1 GERRPRSAENGT
13 AQAAQPS
20 PSPRLSPN
28 EWQFAF
34 DHVISDP
41 DGRAQFTKFLQSEY
55 SEENILFWW
64 AVEELKAVCASDS
77 RHEFE
82 RTVLEMFETFIAS
95 ESPLAINIDHD
106 TRTDIMD
113 RKASVHLL
121 NRSALCLHF
130 YQTQAFK
137 VENQDPSSFPNNI
150 YERAQAHVYRLM
162 EKDCFSRFVHT
173 SAYKEM
179 AKKMGLP
186 QTFRF
191 NEKITPS

>member
-1 GERRPRSAENGT
+1 MNTKGGGDRRPRSENGT
-13 AQAAQPS
+13 SQTIEPS
-20 PSPRLSPN
+20 SSPRLSPN
-28 EWQFAF
+28 EWQYAF
-34 DHVISDP
+34 DHVISDA

-64 AVEELKAVCASDS
+64 AVEQLKAVCASDS
-77 RHEFE
+77 RPEFE

-95 ESPLAINIDHD
+95 ESPLAINIDHE

-113 RKASVHLL
+113 R
-121 NRSALCLHF
+121 
-130 YQTQAFK
+130 
-137 VENQDPSSFPNNI
+137 VENKDPSSFPNNI

-173 SAYKEM
+173 PAYKEV
-179 AKKMGLP
+179 AKKIGLP